1 MEKGPGVDPRRI
13 VAIFFFFAA
22 VVVGIFLERV
32 LSIAFA
38 YARWNDFAVFGE
50 DWTLTTILGYAVAAV
65 AAMVAWRTPKVKAVA
80 LEVAQ
85 ELEKVTWPSWRETRV
100 STMAVIVF
108 SFVAA
113 FLLGIFDMVWSRLSG
128 LVY

>member
-32 LSIAFA
+32 LAIAFA
-38 YARWNDFAVFGE
+38 YARWNDLAVFGE
-50 DWTLTTILGYAVAAV
+50 DWTLTTVLGYAIAAV
-65 AAMVAWRTPKVKAVA
+65 AALVAWRTPRVNAVA

-85 ELEKVTWPSWRETRV
+85 ELGRVTWPSWHETRV
-100 STMAVIVF
+100 STVAVIVF

-113 FLLGIFDMVWSRLSG
+113 FLLGIFDLVWSRLSG